1 MTQQFL
7 SAAYSR
13 RPAPK
18 QYDPSFLNVELA
30 RIARSMPSYVI
41 RSVTANTTL
50 QVNDGMIVGN
60 ANGGAFTITLPDP
73 SKGSGQPVTI
83 KKTDSSVNKIT
94 IGGTVDGVANRT
106 LDLPN
111 DSIILQSDGA
121 SWFRPTLT
129 ASGAG
134 SSFTSITVTASTSS
148 TNLITYPN
156 TYSDASWTLNSVV
169 ITSAIEDSPVGT
181 PTAALL
187 TGGATDANILHAIP
201 WTTTSS
207 KEVAIYIKQG
217 TLSQH
222 ELTVYNNTGAS
233 FLGIMNIQWTAGV
246 PTPSSTSGTWT
257 NLTAAAYPGGWY
269 RVSGTL
275 AGVVHTNS
283 YSMLFYTHHRGAG
296 SAGTVYVWGASAY
309 ETATGTAATAVTV
322 TGASFFYGP
331 VTVSGVLT
339 LSSAP
344 VLSAL
349 SASLPVVT
357 NASKALASATVTG
370 TGTTIV
376 MSVSPTIT
384 GTANIA
390 GITYTTA
397 LGSLTNYATP
407 AAFTQTLSSQFAST
421 VSGAT
426 LMGYGTTGDVTLK
439 SRAGS
444 DALYVVA
451 NSVNVRAKGSL
462 TSDAATGGVGYAT
475 GAGGTVTQGA
485 GSGKAT
491 AFTLSKVCGQITTD
505 AANLGVDTTVSATW
519 TNTAIAATDTV
530 AISHV
535 SGGTVGAYS
544 FNVQPGAGTA
554 TLNITN
560 RSAGAL
566 AEALVLNFVV
576 IKGVTA

>member
-30 RIARSMPSYVI
+30 RIQKSMPSYVI

-50 QVNDGMIVGN
+50 QINDGMIVAN
-60 ANGGAFTITLPDP
+60 ANGGAFTITLPNP
-73 SKGSGQPVTI
+73 ALGSGQPVTI
-83 KKTDSSVNKIT
+83 KKTDSSVNKVT

-111 DSIILQSDGA
+111 DSIIIQSDGS

-129 ASGAG
+129 ASGTG

-148 TNLITYPN
+148 ANLITYPN
-156 TYSDASWTLNSVV
+156 TYSNAVWIKTNVTV
-169 ITSAIEDSPVGT
+169 TSEIENSPVGT

-187 TGGATDANILHAIP
+187 TGTATDANINHLIP

-207 KEVAIYIKQG
+207 KEVAIYVRQG
-217 TLSQH
+217 TLARH
-222 ELTVYNNTGAS
+222 ELTVYNNTGAT

-246 PTPSSTSGTWT
+246 PVPSSTSGTWT

-283 YSMLFYTHHRGAG
+283 YSMLFYTSNRGAG
-296 SAGTVYVWGASAY
+296 TAGTVYVWGASAY
-309 ETATGTAATAVTV
+309 ETATATDATAVTV
-322 TGASFFYGP
+322 TGASYFYGA
-331 VTVSGVLT
+331 VTISGVLT
-339 LSSAP
+339 LSAAP

-376 MSVSPTIT
+376 MSVSPIIT
-384 GTANIA
+384 GTAQIA

-397 LGSLTNYATP
+397 LGSLTNYNTP
-407 AAFTQTLSSQFAST
+407 AAFTQTLSSQFANT
-421 VSGAT
+421 ASGAT
-426 LMGYGTTGDVTLK
+426 LMGYGTVGDATLK
-439 SRAGS
+439 GRSGN

-451 NSVNVRAKGSL
+451 NTVNVKV
-462 TSDAATGGVGYAT
+462 VGD
-475 GAGGTVTQGA
+475 
-485 GSGKAT
+485 
-491 AFTLSKVCGQITTD
+491 F
-505 AANLGVDTTVSATW
+505 
-519 TNTAIAATDTV
+519 
-530 AISHV
+530 
-535 SGGTVGAYS
+535 TVGANKLTVAS
-544 FNVQPGAGTA
+544 ATGNTVVAGTGTITGAFGCNAA
-554 TLNITN
+554 TAQTAYA
-560 RSAGAL
+560 SGGAL
-566 AEALVLNFVV
+566 ASYVTGAFGLDSDAHMQAMFDLVVKLRAALVANG
-576 IKGVTA
+576 IMS